1 MSHLQASSLAPE
13 STLSSTESEFPISS
27 YSKAAER
34 WVEPHLPAKAMVK
47 WLEALA
53 NALLVKF
60 RQNENWKEIKEMIRE
75 CFNNKKLSNPS
86 KLKYMSYLKS
96 LLIENGVL
104 LNPYFTPHLEAVCSK
119 YFKNRYLTKL
129 FEQQST
135 NYARWRLWTHLQF
148 ATPRDVP
155 QAHKLFLEPYLCRD
169 FWVSGD
175 ILGPNLRK
183 DVEKVNNDRLL
194 TRQEVKI
201 DNKTE
206 FLQTTLRP
214 LTEKDTDSKEW
225 TMGDLFCAL
234 LLACGRRPSTLH
246 LSLDRWA
253 LVPGKEDM
261 NCILFL
267 ETLKKRGH
275 MAEPAEIPLLCTGRV
290 FLKALKRFQK
300 KCRALPRH
308 VPNCDETKAQ
318 ALYGALQREWCR
330 DCHAGKFKPKDFR
343 AVYSAYV
350 ASSASRSREGLS
362 GPAAVSK
369 ALVHTIP
376 QTAVH
381 YLHVNLTDENSKT
394 DTSSLN
400 KSE

>member
-1 MSHLQASSLAPE
+1 MGNSLSVE
-13 STLSSTESEFPISS
+13 
-27 YSKAAER
+27 ER
-34 WVEPHLPAKAMVK
+34 
-47 WLEALA
+47 
-53 NALLVKF
+53 
-60 RQNENWKEIKEMIRE
+60 
-75 CFNNKKLSNPS
+75 
-86 KLKYMSYLKS
+86 
-96 LLIENGVL
+96 VL

-135 NYARWRLWTHLQF
+135 NYARWRLWTHLQYT
-148 ATPRDVP
+148 TPMDLP
-155 QAHKLFLEPYLCRD
+155 PTHKLFQEPYLRQD
-169 FWVSGD
+169 LIINTD
-175 ILGPNLRK
+175 ILDKNMYQEVVK
-183 DVEKVNNDRLL
+183 MNNDKLL
-194 TRQEVKI
+194 ARPMLKI
-201 DNKTE
+201 DSKTE

-214 LTEKDTDSKEW
+214 LTEKDSDSKEW

-267 ETLKKRGH
+267 ETLKKRGRLL
-275 MAEPAEIPLLCTGRV
+275 EPSEIPLLCTGRV